1 MFVSRPSCSSA
12 SESTSEYIKTG
23 VEWCMVHGEERNS
36 TGRVRSRG
44 EDIRR
49 GVLIQ
54 AFPAPSNIF
63 TFPSGEVVEVNSEAK
78 VPGHIVLTRILSL
91 ASLAVL

>member
-1 MFVSRPSCSSA
+1 MIAQGIIDGAGR
-12 SESTSEYIKTG
+12 
-23 VEWCMVHGEERNS
+23 ER
-36 TGRVRSRG
+36 
-44 EDIRR
+44 DIRR

-63 TFPSGEVVEVNSEAK
+63 TLPSGEVVEVNSEAK

-91 ASLAVL
+91 LLLAIVPVCR